1 MVLSETRAGLALM
14 WSPTCSRPDGAAA
27 ARGLQDPRGPRP
39 HSPPSCWGFH
49 FLPGTG
55 VEEGVP
61 MKTSRGRSGP
71 IRWYAVFPL
80 WDFGEVTEEV
90 SGTQGPWKE
99 VPQAIGSPIVW
110 LWAAKLLSY
119 PGAPGSATIFKMW
132 PLAQSWE
139 LHC

>member
-1 MVLSETRAGLALM
+1 M
-14 WSPTCSRPDGAAA
+14 
-27 ARGLQDPRGPRP
+27 
-39 HSPPSCWGFH
+39 
-49 FLPGTG
+49 
-55 VEEGVP
+55 EEGVP
-61 MKTSRGRSGP
+61 MKTPRGRSGP

-99 VPQAIGSPIVW
+99 VTQAIGSPVVW
-110 LWAAKLLSY
+110 LCAAKLHSY